1 MRYCYIAIQMAK
13 IECKYEIMERM
24 RRTCIIFPLTVRMEH
39 GTVTLE
45 STLAVFYETRAV
57 ITIQPT
63 NCSTRCLFQREENLS
78 LHKICT

>member
-1 MRYCYIAIQMAK
+1 MAK

-24 RRTCIIFPLTVRMEH
+24 WRTCIIFPLTVIMEH

-57 ITIQPT
+57 ITIALLAVY
-63 NCSTRCLFQREENLS
+63 SREQKTCIHTKSVHEYP
-78 LHKICT
+78 